1 MNDNMR
7 VIESAA
13 TQTTGTKEDIE
24 LFNELRLSLE
34 LMESDRFKVING
46 CISNEINFGI
56 STPYPHG
63 LPVEVGTLFYNVNMN
78 YDIKIKE
85 SSQCVYDME
94 RYFDIKII
102 KN

>member
-24 LFNELRLSLE
+24 LFNELRLALE
-34 LMESDRFKVING
+34 LMDNDKFNLMKGEINN
-46 CISNEINFGI
+46 IINFGI

-78 YDIKIKE
+78 YDINIKE